1 MTAEGY
7 KNAKPIGTGGFA
19 TVYEARQVKFNRQ
32 VALKVLNLGAEG
44 TVDREAFHNECVT
57 MGALSTHPNIVTIF
71 DSGFTGDGLPYI
83 SMELCDGTLLD
94 RIKQQKVVSPVEVAE
109 IGAAVAKALSRAH
122 SDGIVHADIK
132 PQNIFF
138 TEYGAPALGDFGI
151 ASVASTRFGQGVAGV
166 SLHYAAPELFNGDDP
181 SVVSDL
187 YALGAT
193 LYTALAG
200 RRPFAQHEAD
210 GRDETMAR
218 VMNSPPPPITEQQV
232 PSQLNDLVRRLM
244 EKDPIHRP
252 RSASSV
258 AASLSRIAADLAATA
273 KTASRSNENSSD
285 VTIRRDPGVSS
296 ASPPVEANPSLAPTP
311 APFEGALPGPGD
323 DDPTVM
329 HRSST
334 FVEPEEPQTE
344 DSKST
349 PIFVGLIA
357 AIIVLAVAV
366 GFLVRAGDGAADDPR
381 LVTPSDDESAPLEVE
396 PNVIPAFRL
405 EAPEGLEVQVEGS
418 TAIFMWSAVEGAEGY
433 IVENEV
439 LEFLEETMETELTV
453 ELDPSWP
460 PFCPQISAF
469 AGNDLGPR
477 TIPTASDCAVA
488 ETAG

>member
-181 SVVSDL
+181 SVVSL
-187 YALGAT
+187 SL
-193 LYTALAG
+193 
-200 RRPFAQHEAD
+200 
-210 GRDETMAR
+210 
-218 VMNSPPPPITEQQV
+218 
-232 PSQLNDLVRRLM
+232 
-244 EKDPIHRP
+244 IH
-252 RSASSV
+252 
-258 AASLSRIAADLAATA
+258 I
-273 KTASRSNENSSD
+273 
-285 VTIRRDPGVSS
+285 
-296 ASPPVEANPSLAPTP
+296 
-311 APFEGALPGPGD
+311 
-323 DDPTVM
+323 
-329 HRSST
+329 
-334 FVEPEEPQTE
+334 
-344 DSKST
+344 
-349 PIFVGLIA
+349 
-357 AIIVLAVAV
+357 
-366 GFLVRAGDGAADDPR
+366 
-381 LVTPSDDESAPLEVE
+381 
-396 PNVIPAFRL
+396 
-405 EAPEGLEVQVEGS
+405 
-418 TAIFMWSAVEGAEGY
+418 
-433 IVENEV
+433 
-439 LEFLEETMETELTV
+439 
-453 ELDPSWP
+453 
-460 PFCPQISAF
+460 
-469 AGNDLGPR
+469 
-477 TIPTASDCAVA
+477 
-488 ETAG
+488 